1 MHANHARTSHHHLP
15 MLSEKDKLLEVISE
29 ELDAF
34 TSDSRNDYLEAAK
47 KLGVT
52 AKVDE
57 AVVIIGNEPAPKY
70 VALCTE
76 LLQKYKVVLL
86 AASGRNLQ
94 KLVGVAEQ
102 IKHASNSQISQF
114 NKVSTQPSLINPA
127 YRAEQSMKN
136 VQVFFGDDTASQS
149 DTPSQSDSASA
160 ALREIRGHKVY
171 DVPCL
176 RIILAQNTDI
186 PANGLSGWSLQ
197 KS

>member
-1 MHANHARTSHHHLP
+1 
-15 MLSEKDKLLEVISE
+15 MLSEKDRLLEVISE

-57 AVVIIGNEPAPKY
+57 AVVVIGNEPAPKY
-70 VALCTE
+70 VASCTE

-94 KLVGVAEQ
+94 KLVAVAEQ
-102 IKHASNSQISQF
+102 IKHASNSQIAQF